1 MKCQLLV
8 ITQKLSIAIFFR
20 CWYTTLLVKKT
31 KSYTEIRHMKLLHAL
46 NSKFGKIALGF
57 SALFGLPAV
66 AMAASLDKAPLHNDF
81 TSNILIVIAAI
92 LVAAKIFHLIEKIK
106 QPPVVGELVAG
117 ISLGNLALLGFMFF
131 QGATHHPVI
140 EFMAELG
147 VILLLFQIGL
157 ESNVK
162 ELTKVGVKSLGVG
175 LIGAVVPFLLGTY
188 VVGPLLLP
196 GLSQATYL
204 FLGASLAATSVG
216 IAARIFKDLKLMKLQ
231 AAKIVIGAAVID
243 DILGLIL
250 LAVISGL
257 VTSGEITVGGIGI
270 TLFKSFAFLFGSVA
284 VGQLFAPY
292 ISRSL
297 ASINTGTGSKFT
309 LAISF
314 ALFFAGAAQLIG
326 LEPIIGAFAAGLAL
340 DPVHFKY
347 FADPEIVKDIKDH
360 IKDKSAKIQTELKT
374 VLTHHSEHSIE
385 DIINPLVLFFAPIFF
400 VVTGMGVDIGQ
411 LLSIQ
416 TLLLAAAI
424 SIVAVFGKA
433 ISGFFLPADQRWV
446 VGLAMVP
453 RGEVGLIFAAIGQQ
467 LGVLPDQVFSVV
479 VLTVLITTVVGPMLL
494 TGALARAKSEV

>member
-1 MKCQLLV
+1 MLTSL
-8 ITQKLSIAIFFR
+8 
-20 CWYTTLLVKKT
+20 KT
-31 KSYTEIRHMKLLHAL
+31 KTNIEIRHMKLFHAL

-57 SALFGLPAV
+57 SAVLGLPAT
-66 AMAASLDKAPLHNDF
+66 AMAASLNAAPVDSNF
-81 TSNILIVIAAI
+81 TSNLLIVIACI
-92 LVAAKIFHLIEKIK
+92 LLAAKIFHLIEKIK

-117 ISLGNLALLGFMFF
+117 ITLGNLALLGFFF
-131 QGATHHPVI
+131 FEGATTHPVI
-140 EFMAELG
+140 DFLAKLG

-162 ELTKVGVKSLGVG
+162 ELTKVGFKSLGVG
-175 LIGAVVPFLLGTY
+175 LIGAVVPFVLGTY

-216 IAARIFKDLKLMKLQ
+216 IAARIFKDLKLMHLQ

-250 LAVISGL
+250 LAVVSGL
-257 VTSGEITVGGIGI
+257 VTSGGITVAGIGI
-270 TLFKSFAFLFGSVA
+270 TLFKSFAFLIGSVA
-284 VGQLFAPY
+284 VGQLLAPY
-292 ISRSL
+292 IGRTL
-297 ASINTGTGSKFT
+297 ASIHTGTGSKFT

-314 ALFFAGAAQLIG
+314 ALFFSGAAQLIG

-340 DPVHFKY
+340 DPVHFKN
-347 FADPEIVKDIKDH
+347 FADPEIVKDIQDH
-360 IKDKSAKIQTELKT
+360 LKDKPAKVQNELKS
-374 VLTHHSEHSIE
+374 VLHHHAEHSIE

-400 VVTGMGVDIGQ
+400 VVTGMSVDVSQ
-411 LLSIQ
+411 LLSVQ
-416 TLLLAAAI
+416 TLLLAGAI
-424 SIVAVFGKA
+424 SIVAVLGKA
-433 ISGFFLPADQRWV
+433 ISGIFLPADQRWV

-479 VLTVLITTVVGPMLL
+479 VLTVLITTIVGPMML
-494 TGALARAKSEV
+494 TQALARNKSTV